1 MKTYTISK
9 TKPKKK
15 TEENFKCVFEIED
28 VFFIEN
34 GHNNIGFLWP
44 RSTAQSEFPIKSY
57 SRLKLRWSDFDF
69 YFVRLS
75 SFSLSVSQLSFIS
88 K

>member
-28 VFFIEN
+28 VFF
-34 GHNNIGFLWP
+34 
-44 RSTAQSEFPIKSY
+44 
-57 SRLKLRWSDFDF
+57 
-69 YFVRLS
+69 LS
-75 SFSLSVSQLSFIS
+75 KMAITT
-88 K
+88 